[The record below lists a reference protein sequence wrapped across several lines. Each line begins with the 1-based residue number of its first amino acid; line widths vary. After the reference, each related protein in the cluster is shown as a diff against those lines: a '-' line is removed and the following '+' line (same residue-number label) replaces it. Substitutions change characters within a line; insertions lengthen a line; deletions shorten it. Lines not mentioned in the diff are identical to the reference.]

1 MASSSIIQKTSLSAY
16 FHEEL
21 IHFGNR
27 LKPQPHEDTLWY
39 LGEMLA
45 RLGDSRQLFAY
56 QDGEYGLRPLALLYQ
71 DALNSE
77 LMWQRCLILRQLG
90 DLSLFMSALFP
101 EVFAR
106 KGLGK
111 DYLSGMG
118 GGAYEYLADN
128 DRQAPHIF
136 QELSATFDS
145 MTDLI
150 ARVCSK
156 EQVLDTGHIIA
167 LYQQW
172 QKTRD
177 PELAKQLKQWG
188 IDVNLAGQHH

>member
-16 FHEEL
+16 FHEQL
-21 IHFGNR
+21 IHFGGG

-77 LMWQRCLILRQLG
+77 RMWQRCLILRQLG

-118 GGAYEYLADN
+118 GGAYEYLADH
-128 DRQAPHIF
+128 DHHAPHIYL
-136 QELSATFDS
+136 ELSSAFEE
-145 MTDLI
+145 MI
-150 ARVCSK
+150 ALVAQVCSRNT
-156 EQVLDTGHIIA
+156 LSDTDNVIA
-167 LYQQW
+167 IYQQW
-172 QKTRD
+172 QKTKE
-177 PELAKQLKQWG
+177 PGLANKLRVLG
-188 IDVNLAGQHH
+188 IDVDHMGSHH